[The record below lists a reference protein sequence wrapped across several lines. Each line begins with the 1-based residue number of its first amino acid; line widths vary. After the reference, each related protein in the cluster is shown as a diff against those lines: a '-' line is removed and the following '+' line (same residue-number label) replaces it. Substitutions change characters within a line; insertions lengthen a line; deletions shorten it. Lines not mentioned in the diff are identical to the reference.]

1 MVTFLKY
8 LWIVLFLR
16 KLKYYLYIFSTD
28 ENDLTG
34 TIPEWLDIDWLR
46 IGEYYIDL
54 RRILRYRNI

>member
-8 LWIVLFLR
+8 LWIVLFLCE
-16 KLKYYLYIFSTD
+16 LKYYLCIFSTD

>member
-1 MVTFLKY
+1 
-8 LWIVLFLR
+8 VLFLCE
-16 KLKYYLYIFSTD
+16 LKYYLCIFSTD

-54 RRILRYRNI
+54 KRILRYRNI